1 MSDHQLAGVSLKDS
15 GKRQEWSTGSQR
27 DTREG
32 KGRFD
37 LLPWE
42 IIEADARYMELGA
55 KKYGDRN
62 WEKGQPLSRYLDSG
76 LRHLTKYMIGHRDEP
91 HLQACRWNLAA
102 YQWTLNRIRENTLP
116 MELND
121 TGEVILP
128 GLVPME

>member
-1 MSDHQLAGVSLKDS
+1 MSDHQIAGISLKDS
-15 GKRQEWSTGSQR
+15 GKRQEWNTGSRR

-42 IIEADARYMELGA
+42 VIEADARYMELGA

-91 HLQACRWNLAA
+91 HLQAARWNLAA